1 MRLWSSFSPS
11 LSALVPFVQH
21 MKFLFLAT
29 QALIRSF
36 SSSLYHHPSSA
47 VVLSSFAL
55 LLLASVIN
63 FPALSSVL
71 CGWLKLCLLRT
82 SVLLLWL
89 YWYIYIYI
97 YLYITGHIS
106 NIVLHPQY
114 HYCLFVMALNAPWYH
129 SSSQSIKATYLSPAL
144 PPSSVSNFKVPER
157 SCFSLQLHR
166 C

>member
-36 SSSLYHHPSSA
+36 SSSLYHHPSAA

-82 SVLLLWL
+82 SVMLLWL
-89 YWYIYIYI
+89 YWYIYMYI
-97 YLYITGHIS
+97 YLYIYIRINESQFLCCLWGCCSYPKTS
-106 NIVLHPQY
+106 NLCCRKNPIL
-114 HYCLFVMALNAPWYH
+114 LPWKGLSLCVCCNKEEWW
-129 SSSQSIKATYLSPAL
+129 SS
-144 PPSSVSNFKVPER
+144 F
-157 SCFSLQLHR
+157 
-166 C
+166 